1 MVVEIE
7 SGTSRELCGD
17 LCLSRGESR
26 GVEEFGDPP
35 GMKKNKNVLGTAEEK
50 KKKGIKKAN
59 APERLVLQESE

>member
-35 GMKKNKNVLGTAEEK
+35 GMKKKKKRFRDGRGK